1 MFQIMNLFGG
11 EKTAVKGMVFMLLS
25 AFFAGVMNTMV
36 RYVSNDF
43 HTFEIV
49 FFFFFF
55 GFLFFV
61 PVFMR
66 FGLKPLKTKRFGL
79 HLLRSSITVCS
90 MSLYFTALALA
101 PLAKVIA
108 LNFSGPLI
116 STVIAVIFLGEV
128 IRVRRIVA
136 LVIGFA
142 GAIVIV
148 QPGFSELDTGSMF
161 AIASATTWAILLV
174 IVKILSR
181 TESSVTLTIYGS
193 LLAMPVAFVAAC
205 FVWVW
210 PTWEQLL
217 ILGAMGALGSLA
229 LLCMAQSFRNADM
242 TVVLPISF
250 SRLFWIAFFAYLFF
264 GEIPGIWT
272 IAGATMIFAATT
284 YIAIRERKNNEP
296 PSKLK
301 ENSPSSA

>member
-1 MFQIMNLFGG
+1 MPHIMNLFGG
-11 EKTAVKGMVFMLLS
+11 EKTAVKGMIFMLLS
-25 AFFAGVMNTMV
+25 AFFAGTMNTMV
-36 RYVSNDF
+36 RYVSADL

-49 FFFFFF
+49 FFRLFF
-55 GFLFFV
+55 GFLFFI

-66 FGLKPLKTKRFGL
+66 HGLKPLKTERFGL

-90 MSLYFTALALA
+90 MSLYFTALAMA

-116 STVIAVIFLGEV
+116 STVIAVIFLGEI

-136 LVIGFA
+136 LVIGFT

-148 QPGFSELDTGSMF
+148 QPGFSELDVGSMF
-161 AIASATTWAILLV
+161 AVASATTWAILLV

-205 FVWVW
+205 FVWIW
-210 PTWEQLL
+210 PTWEQLM
-217 ILGAMGALGSLA
+217 ILAAMGSLGSLG
-229 LLCMAQSFRNADM
+229 LLCMAQSFRNADIS
-242 TVVLPISF
+242 VVVPVSF
-250 SRLFWIAFFAYLFF
+250 TRLMWVAFFAYLFF

-272 IAGATMIFAATT
+272 FVGAAMIFSATT
-284 YIAIRERKNNEP
+284 YIAIREHQVKAV
-296 PSKLK
+296 PSKPE
-301 ENSPSSA
+301 ENLSISP